1 MTSTS
6 HADRT
11 AGIAGPGRVPIDGSE
26 TAMNHASASAQ
37 GTEAV
42 QDSRRPALVGRA
54 ATAARSAAVA
64 PTSRGLNYFRV
75 DRGLRGLLSLYMDA
89 PLLAHLEPHLDELG
103 GLAGGRLGEL
113 ADLAERHQ
121 PVLHQRD
128 RFGRD
133 EEWIEVHPAYRSME
147 EIAYGRFGMHAMS
160 HRPGVLG
167 WPAPMPPLA
176 KYVFHYL
183 FAQAEFGLLCPVNL
197 TDSSSTLVDLFG
209 SEELRAKYLD
219 AMWTQDLDRLQ
230 RCAQFMT
237 EKAGGSDVGANEL
250 VAVRD
255 GDHWRLW
262 GEKWFCSNVDAELAV
277 LLARPEG
284 APAGSRGLGL
294 FLLPKTL
301 DDGSRNGYRIVR
313 LKDKL
318 GSRSMASGEI
328 VFEGAV
334 AYQLGEL
341 DRGLKQMLVMVNSSR
356 VSHLTR
362 AAGMMRRCLN
372 EALQASRHRNAFG
385 RAVIDHPLMRRQL
398 MKLMVPTEQALSTM
412 MYAAAMSASDDDAA
426 QAVLRM
432 VTPIAKYR
440 ACRDN
445 VTVATGAM
453 EARGGNGYIEDWPNA
468 RLVRDAHLGLI
479 WEGTSNINALDA
491 VQRAV
496 AKNGAHRA
504 LRDDLEDRLADAG
517 GLPGQFRTRLR
528 HGIADAF
535 RFAEEVASAPE
546 NERFCRLA
554 AGQLYH
560 AMTAALLAAE
570 GVRLGA
576 DGGDASRLL
585 LARFVLEHR
594 LQASRPVSLDALRWE
609 DEATS
614 ALLADAPVSLET
626 AAALA
631 VA

>member
-1 MTSTS
+1 MTT
-6 HADRT
+6 
-11 AGIAGPGRVPIDGSE
+11 
-26 TAMNHASASAQ
+26 TAMSRPA
-37 GTEAV
+37 GTA
-42 QDSRRPALVGRA
+42 DLPRSGAADRPALVGRA
-54 ATAARSAAVA
+54 AAAKRSSAVA
-64 PTSRGLNYFRV
+64 PSCRGQNFFQI
-75 DRGLRGLLSLYMDA
+75 DRGLRDLLPLYMDG

-103 GLAGGRLGEL
+103 RLAGGRL
-113 ADLAERHQ
+113 ADLSDTAERHPPQ
-121 PVLHQRD
+121 LHPRD
-128 RFGRD
+128 PFGRD
-133 EEWIEVHPAYRSME
+133 EEWVETHPAYREME
-147 EIAYGRFGMHAMS
+147 EIGFGRFGMHAMT
-160 HRPGVLG
+160 HRAGVLD
-167 WPAPMPPLA
+167 WHEPMPPLA
-176 KYVFHYL
+176 KYVFHYV
-183 FAQAEFGLLCPVNL
+183 FAQAEFGLLCPINL
-197 TDSSSTLVDLFG
+197 TDSSSDLIARFG
-209 SEELRAKYLD
+209 SPEIRAKYLD
-219 AMWTQDLDRLQ
+219 AIWTQDRDTLQ

-237 EKAGGSDVGANEL
+237 EKTGGSDVGAGEL
-250 VAVRD
+250 TAVRD

-294 FLLPKTL
+294 FLMPKTL
-301 DDGSRNGYRIVR
+301 DDGSRNGYRVIR

-318 GSRSMASGEI
+318 GSRSMPSGEI

-341 DRGLKQMLVMVNSSR
+341 DQGLKHMLVMVNSSR

-385 RAVIDHPLMRRQL
+385 KAVIDHPLMRRQL
-398 MKLMVPTEQALSTM
+398 MKLMVPTEQSLSIL
-412 MYAAAMSASDDDAA
+412 MYAAAMSGSAEDDKAA
-426 QAVLRM
+426 QTVLRM
-432 VTPIAKYR
+432 LTPIAKYR

-496 AKNGAHRA
+496 GKVGAHKA
-504 LRDDLEDRLADAG
+504 LQEDLAERLDRTG
-517 GLPGQFRTRLR
+517 GLPGQFRTRLEG
-528 HGIADAF
+528 GIADAF

-560 AMTAALLAAE
+560 ATTAALLATE
-570 GVRLGA
+570 GLMLGKA
-576 DGGDASRLL
+576 GGDARRLL

-594 LQASRPVSLDALRWE
+594 MQASRPLSLGALRWE
-609 DEATS
+609 EEATTR
-614 ALLADAPVSLET
+614 LLSDEDVPLDAATSL
-626 AAALA
+626 L